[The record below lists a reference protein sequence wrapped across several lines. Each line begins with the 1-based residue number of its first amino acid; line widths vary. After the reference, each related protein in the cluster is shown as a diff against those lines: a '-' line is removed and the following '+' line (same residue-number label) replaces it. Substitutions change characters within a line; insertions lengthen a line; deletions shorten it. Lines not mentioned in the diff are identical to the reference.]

1 MDGNT
6 YRMYV
11 WREEEEGEKREIKE
25 EDWKEGK
32 EERED
37 GNRKKREM
45 RMAKKKK
52 EGSGRVMSL
61 SLLNSHIYTISIMC
75 LG

>member
-1 MDGNT
+1 MC
-6 YRMYV
+6 
-11 WREEEEGEKREIKE
+11 GEKREIKE

-45 RMAKKKK
+45 
-52 EGSGRVMSL
+52 
-61 SLLNSHIYTISIMC
+61 SI
-75 LG
+75 